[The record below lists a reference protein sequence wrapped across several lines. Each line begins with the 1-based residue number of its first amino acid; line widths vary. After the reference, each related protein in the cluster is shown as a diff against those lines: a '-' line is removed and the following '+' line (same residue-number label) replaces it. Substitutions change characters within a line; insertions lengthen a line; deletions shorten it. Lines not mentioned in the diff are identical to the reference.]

1 MLSTVISMRET
12 REGWEFLEK
21 RDVRVSRGKEV
32 RNREGPQKEQGAREA
47 GVNDG
52 ALGSQ
57 GLWSQ
62 QFEGWESLLMWGGR
76 RQKLLH
82 PGNAKESE
90 TFVKSETQ
98 RARKPQLSDTFLFFS
113 TRTLRP

>member
-1 MLSTVISMRET
+1 M
-12 REGWEFLEK
+12 
-21 RDVRVSRGKEV
+21 SRGKEV
-32 RNREGPQKEQGAREA
+32 RNREGPQKRKGAREA

-62 QFEGWESLLMWGGR
+62 QFDGWQSLLMWGGR

-82 PGNAKESE
+82 LGNAKESE
-90 TFVKSETQ
+90 TFVKSETE

-113 TRTLRP
+113 TRTRRP

>member
-32 RNREGPQKEQGAREA
+32 RNREGPQQEQGAREA
-47 GVNDG
+47 EVNDG

-62 QFEGWESLLMWGGR
+62 QFEGWESLSMWGGR

-98 RARKPQLSDTFLFFS
+98 RARKPQLSDTFLFFFQQEH
-113 TRTLRP
+113 